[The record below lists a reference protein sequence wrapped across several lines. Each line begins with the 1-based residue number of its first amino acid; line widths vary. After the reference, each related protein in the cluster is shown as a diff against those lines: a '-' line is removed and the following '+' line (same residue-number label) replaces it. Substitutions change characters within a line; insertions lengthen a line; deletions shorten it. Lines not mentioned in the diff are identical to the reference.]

1 MRASH
6 FINEAIDSDA
16 VNELDSFIQNDK
28 MSQTINN
35 IIDIGIKDFET
46 NNKSINLNSFTKTQ
60 SKIIDYIL
68 NIIEKNW

>member
-1 MRASH
+1 METKK
-6 FINEAIDSDA
+6 INLLI
-16 VNELDSFIQNDK
+16 NTPLLTKLKLISFIQNNK

-60 SKIIDYIL
+60 SKIID
-68 NIIEKNW
+68 

>member
-1 MRASH
+1 
-6 FINEAIDSDA
+6 
-16 VNELDSFIQNDK
+16 

-60 SKIIDYIL
+60 SKIID
-68 NIIEKNW
+68 